1 MKKLILIS
9 SLLSFAV
16 FASKSDGPIHVQVK
30 SRTIQ
35 ADKVSVKKS
44 MAQRHIPAPTRHQTV
59 LTKNA
64 DGTFS
69 YQCKQKHNHFIETNK
84 VEK

>member
-1 MKKLILIS
+1 MKNLILIS
-9 SLLSFAV
+9 SLFAV
-16 FASKSDGPIHVQVK
+16 TAFANSTVEPLHVQVQ
-30 SRTIQ
+30 SRTIH
-35 ADKVSVKKS
+35 ANKS
-44 MAQRHIPAPTRHQTV
+44 SIKNSMNQRQIPAPTRHQTV

-69 YQCKQKHNHFIETNK
+69 YQCKQKHNHNIDTNK